1 LLPSEILK
9 HIETII
15 TSVLTAAGTTFLIIY
30 IKNRK
35 MRLIEQITV
44 YDDRI
49 RIIDSI
55 VMNSIF

>member
-1 LLPSEILK
+1 MLPSEILK

-15 TSVLTAAGTTFLIIY
+15 ASVLTAAGTTFLIIY